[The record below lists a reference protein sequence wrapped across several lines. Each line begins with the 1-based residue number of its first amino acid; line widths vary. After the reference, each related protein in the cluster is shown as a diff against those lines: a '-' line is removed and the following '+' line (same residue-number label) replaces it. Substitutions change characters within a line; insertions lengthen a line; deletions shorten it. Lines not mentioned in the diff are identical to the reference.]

1 MTAHEGVRE
10 RSSASDASRPDG
22 DEPPAWDLSPRELD
36 DRDDREEL
44 RRRYYGL
51 LQELRVI
58 LPGVQVLVAFL
69 LTVPF
74 DGRFE
79 ELDGLG
85 RFLFGVAITSGMLAI
100 VAFLVPTAHHRLGR
114 RTDRGNRLAAS
125 IVATQVGLGL
135 LAVALVSSLTL
146 VARFVYGAPIAAV
159 LASVVTA
166 SILTAWIL
174 LPRTQSTDHGHNDD
188 LDE

>member
-1 MTAHEGVRE
+1 MAGHDPVRGGIDAPTTG
-10 RSSASDASRPDG
+10 RSDG
-22 DEPPAWDLSPRELD
+22 DEPPAWDLSAQDLD

-74 DGRFE
+74 DSRFE

-100 VAFLVPTAHHRLGR
+100 VAFMVPTAHHRLGR

-125 IVATQVGLGL
+125 IVATRVGLGL
-135 LAVALVSSLTL
+135 LAVALVASLTL
-146 VARFVYGAPIAAV
+146 VARFVYGAPVAAV
-159 LASVVTA
+159 LASVMTA
-166 SILTAWIL
+166 SILAAWIV
-174 LPRTQSTDHGHNDD
+174 LPHAQQPDNGDHRDPA
-188 LDE
+188 